1 MSSTRDQLPFPGDE
15 VECTVRDEKN
25 TPGLAWIHF
34 TSGKRVEVRLW
45 NEAENK
51 EGRPDE
57 QDGLAD

>member
-25 TPGLAWIHF
+25 TPGLAWIYF

-45 NEAENK
+45 CEAQK
-51 EGRPDE
+51 EESPHDE
-57 QDGLAD
+57 QEGQSD